1 MKILILDA
9 ATFGEDI
16 DISKFNELGEVTV
29 YAKSTKKEAL
39 ERLEAVNPDAVITNK
54 VVIGNDEMQ
63 AAPNLKIILE
73 AATGYNNIDI
83 ECARTLRIKVANV
96 AGYSTMSVV
105 QHTFALFFYLYEKM
119 RYYDDYVKSGE
130 YSKSTIFTNFSN
142 VFGELA
148 GKTWGI
154 VGLGH
159 IGSRVADAAR
169 AFGCKVVYYSA
180 SGNTYDT
187 EYQKVD
193 LDTLLKESDIISIH
207 APLNQYTKDLFN
219 YENLKKM
226 KKSAYLINVGRGP
239 IVNDADLAKALN
251 EGEIAGAG
259 LDVLTTEPMPADNPL
274 LAIKDSNKLVIT
286 PHNAWATYEARVRL
300 LDEIY
305 NNLNSF
311 INGEER
317 NLVV

>member
-154 VGLGH
+154 VGFGH

-187 EYQKVD
+187 EYEKVD

-219 YENLKKM
+219 YENIKKM

>member
-159 IGSRVADAAR
+159 IGSRVADVAR

-187 EYQKVD
+187 EYEKVD

-219 YENLKKM
+219 YENIKNM

>member
-187 EYQKVD
+187 EYEKVD
-193 LDTLLKESDIISIH
+193 LDNLLKESDIISIH

-219 YENLKKM
+219 YENIKKM

-300 LDEIY
+300 LHEIY

>member
-187 EYQKVD
+187 EYEKVD

-219 YENLKKM
+219 YENIKKM
-226 KKSAYLINVGRGP
+226 KKSAYLINIGRGP

>member
-63 AAPNLKIILE
+63 TAPNLKIILE

-187 EYQKVD
+187 EYEKVD

>member
-187 EYQKVD
+187 EYEKVD

-219 YENLKKM
+219 YENIKKM

-239 IVNDADLAKALN
+239 IINDADLAKALN

>member
-187 EYQKVD
+187 EYEKVD
-193 LDTLLKESDIISIH
+193 LNTLLKESDIISIH

-219 YENLKKM
+219 YENIKKM

>member
-187 EYQKVD
+187 EYEKVD

-219 YENLKKM
+219 YENIKKM

-300 LDEIY
+300 LDDIY

>member
-187 EYQKVD
+187 EYEKVD

-286 PHNAWATYEARVRL
+286 PHNAWATYESRVRL

>member
-187 EYQKVD
+187 EYEKVD

-219 YENLKKM
+219 YENIKKM

>member
-187 EYQKVD
+187 EYEKVD

-226 KKSAYLINVGRGP
+226 KRSAYLINVGRGP

>member
-187 EYQKVD
+187 EYEKVD
-193 LDTLLKESDIISIH
+193 LDNLLKESDIISIH

-226 KKSAYLINVGRGP
+226 KRSAYLINVGRGP

>member
-39 ERLEAVNPDAVITNK
+39 ERLKAVNPDAVITNK

-96 AGYSTMSVV
+96 AGYSTLSVV

-154 VGLGH
+154 VGLGN
-159 IGSRVADAAR
+159 IGSRVANAAK

-187 EYQKVD
+187 EYERVE
-193 LDTLLKESDIISIH
+193 LDELLKESDIISIH
-207 APLNQYTKDLFN
+207 APLNQYTNNLFD

-239 IVNDADLAKALN
+239 IVNDADLARALN

-274 LAIKDSNKLVIT
+274 LTIKDSNKLVIT

-305 NNLNSF
+305 KNLVSF

>member
-63 AAPNLKIILE
+63 VAPNLKIILE

-187 EYQKVD
+187 EYEKVD

>member
-119 RYYDDYVKSGE
+119 RYYDDYVKSGD

-187 EYQKVD
+187 EYEKVD

>member
-142 VFGELA
+142 IFGELA

-187 EYQKVD
+187 EYEKVD

>member
-187 EYQKVD
+187 EYEKVD

-286 PHNAWATYEARVRL
+286 PHKAWATYESRVRQ

>member
-148 GKTWGI
+148 GKAWGI

-187 EYQKVD
+187 EYEKVD

>member
-119 RYYDDYVKSGE
+119 RYYDDYVKSGD

-187 EYQKVD
+187 EYEKVD

-207 APLNQYTKDLFN
+207 APLNRYTKDLFN

>member
-187 EYQKVD
+187 EYEKVD
-193 LDTLLKESDIISIH
+193 LDNLLKESDIISIH

-219 YENLKKM
+219 YENIKKM

>member
-154 VGLGH
+154 VGFGH

-187 EYQKVD
+187 EYEKVD

-207 APLNQYTKDLFN
+207 APLNQYTKALFN

>member
-180 SGNTYDT
+180 SDNTYDT
-187 EYQKVD
+187 EYEKVD

>member
-1 MKILILDA
+1 MI
-9 ATFGEDI
+9 
-16 DISKFNELGEVTV
+16 
-29 YAKSTKKEAL
+29 
-39 ERLEAVNPDAVITNK
+39 
-54 VVIGNDEMQ
+54 
-63 AAPNLKIILE
+63 
-73 AATGYNNIDI
+73 
-83 ECARTLRIKVANV
+83 
-96 AGYSTMSVV
+96 MSS
-105 QHTFALFFYLYEKM
+105 Q
-119 RYYDDYVKSGE
+119 D
-130 YSKSTIFTNFSN
+130 SKSTIFTNFSN

-187 EYQKVD
+187 EYEKVD

-219 YENLKKM
+219 YENIKKM